1 MYILDGNVT
10 TAIVDAIRSL
20 MITFCS
26 LIYRLIVFCFDVFEK
41 IGAANDILSTDI
53 IVNITNKISL
63 ILGLFMIFRLTFA
76 FIQYLINP
84 DTMTDKNK
92 GAGNLVTK
100 MIVMVVLL
108 GSTPYMFKLAFSL
121 QNAINEDKIIP
132 RIIMGYS
139 PDESNNATMGG
150 MLAQSTFYTFFRI
163 NENVTCKDSDADLAL
178 VTTDAIEEDLKS
190 ADFSL
195 LSTFVNQK
203 CNLNDDSSK
212 KDYIYEL
219 DAGGLGCLVIGV
231 AVLYIVFIFT
241 IQLAV
246 RLFQLAY
253 LQVIAPIPI
262 MMYITPKG
270 DEKLKKWGSQCLTT
284 FLDYF
289 LRTAIIYFVLY
300 LIQEIISNFDSSS
313 LSSIWQTGNNAA
325 GKGYILGVLIIGLL
339 AFAKKVPNL
348 IKEIFPSLGGAAAFD
363 YGLSFKKQVVEPL
376 KWAYNTPLGW
386 GLHAAKW
393 TAQGID
399 RKAHGKNFFGPGRL
413 RKKIDEILPE
423 QAAARKEREEAVAAR
438 KLFEKQEKK
447 GEELFNRRPDHKI
460 DETFFKNQEFR
471 KSWRTLKDA
480 KDAEDLANE
489 ELKAENARYQAA
501 FNSGDQRE
509 IAIAKSRV
517 ATAEKNLKVAS
528 GAVEKAQEFHDKNR
542 AIYTKDREIE
552 DRYTR
557 YKKTHGTPEVYKT
570 DAEILSEAGIGN
582 ITNTGTN
589 TDTNTENGQN
599 TNNRIIVEEH
609 VSSQPR
615 QETTSQETVQ
625 NEYSRL
631 VNQYN
636 NETDPSKK
644 AAIRK
649 QIDDFE
655 RRN

>member
-1 MYILDGNVT
+1 MYILDRNVT

-219 DAGGLGCLVIGV
+219 DAGGLGCLVIGI

-313 LSSIWQTGNNAA
+313 LSSIWQTGNNVAS
-325 GKGYILGVLIIGLL
+325 KSYILGVLIIGLL

-348 IKEIFPSLGGAAAFD
+348 IKEIFPSLGGAAGFD
-363 YGLSFKKQVVEPL
+363 YGLSFKKQVIEPL
-376 KWAYNTPLGW
+376 KAGYNSPLGW
-386 GLHAAKW
+386 GLKLGKAGAVAAIG
-393 TAQGID
+393 AID
-399 RKAHGKNFFGPGRL
+399 RKKYNLPKPRNKFQQKLDKLTPGRAEAIKNVTEGRKEVREIDNKWNDGVEIAKKFTSHGFTAAGTGSTGWDKALDGTTRNNYKIVFKHDEFITSKMNLDKAKKKMETLRDGLLQVQSGGTFTYGGVTYNKSNVFALSDKYNSQSGAFSGMEKVHESL
-413 RKKIDEILPE
+413 RKQYADDALVEDKFKFIKNN
-423 QAAARKEREEAVAAR
+423 AANPAS
-438 KLFEKQEKK
+438 
-447 GEELFNRRPDHKI
+447 P
-460 DETFFKNQEFR
+460 
-471 KSWRTLKDA
+471 SRTHTT
-480 KDAEDLANE
+480 E
-489 ELKAENARYQAA
+489 
-501 FNSGDQRE
+501 
-509 IAIAKSRV
+509 
-517 ATAEKNLKVAS
+517 
-528 GAVEKAQEFHDKNR
+528 
-542 AIYTKDREIE
+542 
-552 DRYTR
+552 
-557 YKKTHGTPEVYKT
+557 
-570 DAEILSEAGIGN
+570 GI
-582 ITNTGTN
+582 
-589 TDTNTENGQN
+589 
-599 TNNRIIVEEH
+599 
-609 VSSQPR
+609 
-615 QETTSQETVQ
+615 
-625 NEYSRL
+625 
-631 VNQYN
+631 
-636 NETDPSKK
+636 
-644 AAIRK
+644 
-649 QIDDFE
+649 
-655 RRN
+655 

>member
-313 LSSIWQTGNNAA
+313 LSSIWQTGNNVAS
-325 GKGYILGVLIIGLL
+325 KSYILGVLIIGLL
-339 AFAKKVPNL
+339 VFAKKVPNL
-348 IKEIFPSLGGAAAFD
+348 IKEIFPSLGGAAGFD

-376 KWAYNTPLGW
+376 KAGYNSPLGW
-386 GLHAAKW
+386 GLKLGKTGAVAAIG
-393 TAQGID
+393 AID
-399 RKAHGKNFFGPGRL
+399 RKKYNLPKPRSKFQQKLDKLTPGRAEAIKKVTEGRKEVREIDNKWNDGVEIAKKFTSHGFTAAGTGSTGWDKALDGTTRNNYKIVFKHDEFITSKMNLDKAKKEMETLRDGLIQVQSGGTFTYGGVTYNTSNVSALSDKYNSQSGAFSGMEKVHESL
-413 RKKIDEILPE
+413 RKQYAD
-423 QAAARKEREEAVAAR
+423 
-438 KLFEKQEKK
+438 
-447 GEELFNRRPDHKI
+447 
-460 DETFFKNQEFR
+460 
-471 KSWRTLKDA
+471 DA
-480 KDAEDLANE
+480 SAEDKFKFIKNNAANP
-489 ELKAENARYQAA
+489 
-501 FNSGDQRE
+501 
-509 IAIAKSRV
+509 
-517 ATAEKNLKVAS
+517 AS
-528 GAVEKAQEFHDKNR
+528 PSH
-542 AIYTKDREIE
+542 
-552 DRYTR
+552 
-557 YKKTHGTPEVYKT
+557 THTTE
-570 DAEILSEAGIGN
+570 GI
-582 ITNTGTN
+582 
-589 TDTNTENGQN
+589 
-599 TNNRIIVEEH
+599 
-609 VSSQPR
+609 
-615 QETTSQETVQ
+615 
-625 NEYSRL
+625 
-631 VNQYN
+631 
-636 NETDPSKK
+636 
-644 AAIRK
+644 
-649 QIDDFE
+649 
-655 RRN
+655 

>member
-339 AFAKKVPNL
+339 VFAKKVPNL
-348 IKEIFPSLGGAAAFD
+348 IKEIFPSLGGAAGFD

-376 KWAYNTPLGW
+376 KAGYNSPLGW
-386 GLHAAKW
+386 GLKLGKAGAVAAIG
-393 TAQGID
+393 AID
-399 RKAHGKNFFGPGRL
+399 RKKYNLPKPRSKFQQKLDKLTPGRAEAIKKVTEGRKEVREIDNKWNDGVEIAKKFTSHGFTAAGTGSTGWDKALDGTTRNNYKIVFKHDEFITSKMNLDKAKKEMETLRDGLIQVQSGGTFTYGGVTYNTSNVSALSDKYNSQSGAFSGMEKVHESL
-413 RKKIDEILPE
+413 RKQYAD
-423 QAAARKEREEAVAAR
+423 
-438 KLFEKQEKK
+438 
-447 GEELFNRRPDHKI
+447 
-460 DETFFKNQEFR
+460 
-471 KSWRTLKDA
+471 DA
-480 KDAEDLANE
+480 SAEDKFKFIKNNAANP
-489 ELKAENARYQAA
+489 
-501 FNSGDQRE
+501 
-509 IAIAKSRV
+509 
-517 ATAEKNLKVAS
+517 AS
-528 GAVEKAQEFHDKNR
+528 PSH
-542 AIYTKDREIE
+542 
-552 DRYTR
+552 
-557 YKKTHGTPEVYKT
+557 THTTE
-570 DAEILSEAGIGN
+570 GI
-582 ITNTGTN
+582 
-589 TDTNTENGQN
+589 
-599 TNNRIIVEEH
+599 
-609 VSSQPR
+609 
-615 QETTSQETVQ
+615 
-625 NEYSRL
+625 
-631 VNQYN
+631 
-636 NETDPSKK
+636 
-644 AAIRK
+644 
-649 QIDDFE
+649 
-655 RRN
+655 

>member
-100 MIVMVVLL
+100 MIVMVVML

-178 VTTDAIEEDLKS
+178 VTTDAIKEDLKS

-219 DAGGLGCLVIGV
+219 DAGGFGCLVIGV

-313 LSSIWQTGNNAA
+313 LSSIWQTGNNVAS
-325 GKGYILGVLIIGLL
+325 KSYILGVLIIGLL

-348 IKEIFPSLGGAAAFD
+348 IKEIFPSLGGAAGFD
-363 YGLSFKKQVVEPL
+363 YGLSFKKQVIEPL
-376 KWAYNTPLGW
+376 KAGYNSPLGW
-386 GLHAAKW
+386 GLKLGKAGAVAAIG
-393 TAQGID
+393 AID
-399 RKAHGKNFFGPGRL
+399 RKKYNLPKPRNKFQQKLDKLTPGRAEAIKNVTEGRKEVREIDNKWNDGVEIAKKFTSHGFTAAGTGSTGWDKALDGTTRNNYKIVFKHDEFITSKMNLDKAKKEMETLRDGLLQVQSGGTFTYGGVTYNKSNVSALSDKYNSQSGAFSGMEKVHESL
-413 RKKIDEILPE
+413 RKQYADDALVEDKFKFIKNN
-423 QAAARKEREEAVAAR
+423 AANPAS
-438 KLFEKQEKK
+438 
-447 GEELFNRRPDHKI
+447 P
-460 DETFFKNQEFR
+460 
-471 KSWRTLKDA
+471 SRTHTT
-480 KDAEDLANE
+480 E
-489 ELKAENARYQAA
+489 
-501 FNSGDQRE
+501 
-509 IAIAKSRV
+509 
-517 ATAEKNLKVAS
+517 
-528 GAVEKAQEFHDKNR
+528 
-542 AIYTKDREIE
+542 
-552 DRYTR
+552 
-557 YKKTHGTPEVYKT
+557 
-570 DAEILSEAGIGN
+570 GI
-582 ITNTGTN
+582 
-589 TDTNTENGQN
+589 
-599 TNNRIIVEEH
+599 
-609 VSSQPR
+609 
-615 QETTSQETVQ
+615 
-625 NEYSRL
+625 
-631 VNQYN
+631 
-636 NETDPSKK
+636 
-644 AAIRK
+644 
-649 QIDDFE
+649 
-655 RRN
+655 

>member
-100 MIVMVVLL
+100 MIVMVVML

-178 VTTDAIEEDLKS
+178 VTTDAIKEDLKS

-313 LSSIWQTGNNAA
+313 LSSIWQTGNNVAS
-325 GKGYILGVLIIGLL
+325 KSYILGVLIIGLL

-348 IKEIFPSLGGAAAFD
+348 IKEIFPSLGGTAGFD
-363 YGLSFKKQVVEPL
+363 YGLSFKKQVIEPL
-376 KWAYNTPLGW
+376 KAGYNSPLGW
-386 GLHAAKW
+386 GLKLGKAGAVAAIG
-393 TAQGID
+393 AID
-399 RKAHGKNFFGPGRL
+399 RKKYNLPKPRNKFQQKLDKLTPGRAEAIKNVTEGRKEVREIDNKWNDGVEIAKKFTSHGFTAAGTGSTGWDKALDGTTRNNYKIVFKHDEFITSKMNLDKAKKEMETLRDGLLQVQSGGTFTYGGVTYNKSNVSALSDKYNSQSGAFSGMEKVHESL
-413 RKKIDEILPE
+413 RKQYADDALVEDKFKFIKNN
-423 QAAARKEREEAVAAR
+423 AANPAS
-438 KLFEKQEKK
+438 
-447 GEELFNRRPDHKI
+447 P
-460 DETFFKNQEFR
+460 
-471 KSWRTLKDA
+471 SRTHTT
-480 KDAEDLANE
+480 E
-489 ELKAENARYQAA
+489 
-501 FNSGDQRE
+501 
-509 IAIAKSRV
+509 
-517 ATAEKNLKVAS
+517 
-528 GAVEKAQEFHDKNR
+528 
-542 AIYTKDREIE
+542 
-552 DRYTR
+552 
-557 YKKTHGTPEVYKT
+557 
-570 DAEILSEAGIGN
+570 GI
-582 ITNTGTN
+582 
-589 TDTNTENGQN
+589 
-599 TNNRIIVEEH
+599 
-609 VSSQPR
+609 
-615 QETTSQETVQ
+615 
-625 NEYSRL
+625 
-631 VNQYN
+631 
-636 NETDPSKK
+636 
-644 AAIRK
+644 
-649 QIDDFE
+649 
-655 RRN
+655 

>member
-108 GSTPYMFKLAFSL
+108 GSIPYMFKLAFSL

-139 PDESNNATMGG
+139 PDESNNATMGS

-178 VTTDAIEEDLKS
+178 VTMDAIEEDLKS

-219 DAGGLGCLVIGV
+219 DAGGLGCLVIGI

-376 KWAYNTPLGW
+376 KSAYNSPLGW

-399 RKAHGKNFFGPGRL
+399 RKVHGKKFFGPGRL

-460 DETFFKNQEFR
+460 DETFFKSQEFR

-542 AIYTKDREIE
+542 AIYAKDREIE

-582 ITNTGTN
+582 ITNT
-589 TDTNTENGQN
+589 DTNTENGQN
-599 TNNRIIVEEH
+599 ENNRIIVEEH
-609 VSSQPR
+609 FPSQPR
-615 QETTSQETVQ
+615 QETISQETLQ

-631 VNQYN
+631 IDQYN
-636 NETDPSKK
+636 NETDSSKK
-644 AAIRK
+644 AAIKK
-649 QIDDFE
+649 QIEDFE
-655 RRN
+655 RRH

>member
-100 MIVMVVLL
+100 MIVMVVML

-178 VTTDAIEEDLKS
+178 VTTDAIKEDLKS

-313 LSSIWQTGNNAA
+313 LSSIWQTGNNVAS
-325 GKGYILGVLIIGLL
+325 KSYILGVLIIGLL

-348 IKEIFPSLGGAAAFD
+348 IKEIFPSLGGAAGFD
-363 YGLSFKKQVVEPL
+363 YGLSFKKQVIEPL
-376 KWAYNTPLGW
+376 KAGYNSPLGW
-386 GLHAAKW
+386 GLKLGKAGAVAAIG
-393 TAQGID
+393 AID
-399 RKAHGKNFFGPGRL
+399 RKKYNLPKPRNKFQQKLDKLTPGRAEAI
-413 RKKIDEILPE
+413 KNVTEG
-423 QAAARKEREEAVAAR
+423 RKEVR
-438 KLFEKQEKK
+438 
-447 GEELFNRRPDHKI
+447 NR
-460 DETFFKNQEFR
+460 Q
-471 KSWRTLKDA
+471 
-480 KDAEDLANE
+480 
-489 ELKAENARYQAA
+489 
-501 FNSGDQRE
+501 
-509 IAIAKSRV
+509 
-517 ATAEKNLKVAS
+517 
-528 GAVEKAQEFHDKNR
+528 
-542 AIYTKDREIE
+542 
-552 DRYTR
+552 
-557 YKKTHGTPEVYKT
+557 
-570 DAEILSEAGIGN
+570 
-582 ITNTGTN
+582 
-589 TDTNTENGQN
+589 
-599 TNNRIIVEEH
+599 
-609 VSSQPR
+609 
-615 QETTSQETVQ
+615 
-625 NEYSRL
+625 
-631 VNQYN
+631 
-636 NETDPSKK
+636 
-644 AAIRK
+644 
-649 QIDDFE
+649 
-655 RRN
+655 